1 MKRSKDERVEDNIDA
16 LIAKSPKTK
25 PAKPKCNPVQRK
37 YLEERL
43 REARR
48 RRSSRDKDEKMPAA
62 VQAAQRKVD
71 KWNVKQRRA
80 TSKVYAER
88 ARAEAKAR
96 EVILFGTP
104 VDALAAVVAYEKL

>member
-1 MKRSKDERVEDNIDA
+1 MKRSNVEDNIDA

-43 REARR
+43 REARHR
-48 RRSSRDKDEKMPAA
+48 HNSRDKDEKMPAA
-62 VQAAQRKVD
+62 VRAAQRKVD
-71 KWNVKQRRA
+71 QWNVKQRREA
-80 TSKVYAER
+80 IKVYAER

-104 VDALAAVVAYEKL
+104 VEALTAVIRYEKL